1 MAQLDRYPNLKNDI
15 RFLSEYSGYTN
26 NVDFAGRLIYNDKG
40 EEVINF
46 GKYKGRLVEEVLR
59 VDPGY
64 YSWMMSGDFPLN
76 TKQKL
81 TEIRMRLK

>member
-1 MAQLDRYPNLKNDI
+1 MRPASLRAQ
-15 RFLSEYSGYTN
+15 
-26 NVDFAGRLIYNDKG
+26 RLAS
-40 EEVINF
+40 
-46 GKYKGRLVEEVLR
+46 LVEEVLR

>member
-1 MAQLDRYPNLKNDI
+1 M
-15 RFLSEYSGYTN
+15 
-26 NVDFAGRLIYNDKG
+26 IYNDKG

-46 GKYKGRLVEEVLR
+46 GKYKGRLVAEVLKA
-59 VDPGY
+59 DPGY
-64 YSWMMSGDFPLN
+64 YAWMMSGDFPLN